1 MENFLGEVCLV
12 PLGNSKR
19 EGSKS
24 LFSRRIL
31 PQNTVFQGY
40 FARKMEIPG
49 EGVFYEAGNS
59 RGGSLTHKWKFQGSS
74 IPLVRFEIAISQFEG
89 GYNSLFNSLLIFCS
103 FIAVEHFDGPK
114 RKICFL

>member
-1 MENFLGEVCLV
+1 MENFPGEVCLV

-31 PQNTVFQGY
+31 AQNTVFQGY

-59 RGGSLTHKWKFQGSS
+59 TEGSLTHK
-74 IPLVRFEIAISQFEG
+74 
-89 GYNSLFNSLLIFCS
+89 
-103 FIAVEHFDGPK
+103 
-114 RKICFL
+114 

>member
-1 MENFLGEVCLV
+1 MENFPGEVCLV

-31 PQNTVFQGY
+31 AQNTVFQGY

-49 EGVFYEAGNS
+49 EGVFHEAGNP
-59 RGGSLTHKWKFQGSS
+59 RGGCLTHKWKFQGSS
-74 IPLVRFEIAISQFEG
+74 TPPGRFKIAISQFEG
-89 GYNSLFNSLLIFCS
+89 GYNSLFDSLLIFCF
-103 FIAVEHFDGPK
+103 FIAVEHFDGQK

>member
-1 MENFLGEVCLV
+1 MENVPGEVCLV

-31 PQNTVFQGY
+31 AQNTVFQGY

-49 EGVFYEAGNS
+49 EG
-59 RGGSLTHKWKFQGSS
+59 
-74 IPLVRFEIAISQFEG
+74 I
-89 GYNSLFNSLLIFCS
+89 
-103 FIAVEHFDGPK
+103 
-114 RKICFL
+114 

>member
-74 IPLVRFEIAISQFEG
+74 IPRCGLKLQSANLKVGIIHC
-89 GYNSLFNSLLIFCS
+89 LI
-103 FIAVEHFDGPK
+103 HY
-114 RKICFL
+114 

>member
-59 RGGSLTHKWKFQGSS
+59 RGPQSPRCGLKLQSANLKVGIIHC
-74 IPLVRFEIAISQFEG
+74 
-89 GYNSLFNSLLIFCS
+89 LI
-103 FIAVEHFDGPK
+103 HY
-114 RKICFL
+114 